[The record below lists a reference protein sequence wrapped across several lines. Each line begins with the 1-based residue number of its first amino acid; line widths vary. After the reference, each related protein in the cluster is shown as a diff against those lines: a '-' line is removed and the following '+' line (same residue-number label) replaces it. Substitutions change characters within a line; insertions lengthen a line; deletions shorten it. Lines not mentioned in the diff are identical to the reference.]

1 MRSFIQPFLTSLFR
15 PLAAGLIA
23 MAASTAPAG
32 KRRSS
37 REATFAVA
45 EASV

>member
-23 MAASTAPAG
+23 MAASTAPALAG
-32 KRRSS
+32 KDLDAIRAR
-37 REATFAVA
+37 
-45 EASV
+45 